1 MGVHKMQQTLY
12 AVRGL
17 YFLGI
22 CYTLRGVE
30 ILGEK
35 ASSFGS
41 SIVDKFEPKGYGPDE
56 FELMDR
62 EIEESRNYPSE
73 H

>member
-1 MGVHKMQQTLY
+1 MQQTLY

-41 SIVDKFEPKGYGPDE
+41 SIVDKFEPKLYGPDD